1 MEKSKF
7 LDIKISDGDYGDFFP
22 LSVNLIEG
30 ISEPYKAV
38 ITVLTVKSRTL
49 NEVREILGKQV
60 SLTIRQY
67 INNGK
72 TCSRFL
78 SGIISGYKNKG
89 VIYSKAVSAS
99 LGSGR
104 ATCVCYEFTVEPA
117 ISAAT
122 YGKKSRT
129 FRNQTIIDVIKAIG
143 NEYGTEFINALESF
157 DERLSSKNTVYH
169 QSNESDLAFIG
180 RLLVSYGLNYYF
192 INDKDS
198 FEPKVYLTDR
208 DTFKPFSTVYY
219 NDTEKDSAS
228 VQECILAHVGQP
240 ENIISLSNFEV
251 TEHANH
257 KEFSESRLSSY
268 GYEYNKS
275 YGDGEEIIDKSLIRS
290 SLKTYFKNIGSY
302 WSGSGG
308 HCSLMAGAKLSVS
321 GFSTDDNDKLSC
333 LIARSS
339 LYCKSPWPV
348 SMALPDYKGFDE
360 KEKSLIQFFDGVIIE
375 DTGEPVYSCGT
386 IGDLCLPVKD
396 SSNTGDIILKGTV
409 SPSTD
414 FFNNSNN
421 SSDLIVAFVCDLNGV
436 VNSSDNVL
444 QIAGESNEN
453 VPTMFYALPESDLE
467 LDSTVKKDKV
477 ITVNFVAPIGG
488 KVGRIHYFPH
498 IGDKILLGYI
508 ANKYYL
514 LGYLSTYSDITGIGE
529 NLKEYLTNRTVFRRE
544 TALSNGNIQAHELSM
559 SDVSSLSDNISNCIM
574 DKTIDGFIE
583 YYIDGDANKR
593 TAYES
598 TPITISGKSYSSL
611 KLACKES
618 KAYTDACSKYASTS
632 NSDKNAAKT
641 AMDNAKSDLQKADNE
656 LLNNYNSVLEATNSI
671 ISSLKISSESSSS
684 MKLKTDG
691 NLNLSSLGNTAVS
704 TGEDYSIVSNG
715 DITIKAS
722 KEGNG
727 GIEIVSYKSISLK
740 SGSSSITINPNGITL
755 MSRKW
760 AAGTGPFDAA
770 IYMDSISGVNI
781 AGAATSLTSLYST
794 TIADA
799 LGGVVSARGG
809 SLSLRGNTISLD
821 TNNGINALVN
831 LGVAITDSALQCI
844 TIYKEAKDGCEYTKY
859 GVDEIKNIYNNVLGC
874 IGVANKANKSNN
886 KAWIWASGLIT
897 EALKFIAD
905 VIDMT
910 VLVLITNKS
919 EFLDKPCHEGSNV
932 TGRDSLRLASMSAKL
947 ATTLLGMTGLIGKM
961 AWTHASSIGIDKNI
975 RIDSAKSEKVTINSQ
990 EFISPGAGIP
1000 QVVEEQ
1006 QPQQPQQQEQ
1016 QQEQQVQQPQQQQA
1030 QQVQQQEPQPQQ
1042 QQPAQQQPAA
1052 PQQQPAQQPAAAP
1065 QQPPAPAPQQPAQ
1078 PQQQQVQQQPAAPQQ
1093 PAQPQQQ
1100 QAQQSQQ
1107 REGIDGDVDDTVIID
1122 DL

>member
-7 LDIKISDGDYGDFFP
+7 LDIKISDGDYSDFFP

-78 SGIISGYKNKG
+78 SGIVSGYKNKG

-99 LGSGR
+99 LGSER

-117 ISAAT
+117 LSAAT

-129 FRNQTIIDVIKAIG
+129 FRNQTLIDVIKAIG

-192 INDKDS
+192 IHDKDS

-251 TEHANH
+251 TEHTNH
-257 KEFSESRLSSY
+257 KEFSESRLNSY
-268 GYEYNKS
+268 GYEYNKA

-290 SLKTYFKNIGSY
+290 SLKTYFKSIGSY

-321 GFSTDDNDKLSC
+321 GFSTDDNDRLSC
-333 LIARSS
+333 LIVRSS

-360 KEKSLIQFFDGVIIE
+360 KERSLIQFFDGVIIE
-375 DTGEPVYSCGT
+375 DTGEPVYSCGA

-559 SDVSSLSDNISNCIM
+559 SDVSSLNDNISNSIM
-574 DKTIDGFIE
+574 DKTIDSFVE
-583 YYIDGDANKR
+583 YYIDGDSNTR
-593 TAYES
+593 NAYES

-611 KLACKES
+611 KLACKELADTVSKSKSNISAKS
-618 KAYTDACSKYASTS
+618 KAYSDACSKYISTS
-632 NSDKNAAKT
+632 GSDKNTAKT

-656 LLNNYNSVLEATNSI
+656 LLSNYNSVLEATNSI

-704 TGEDYSIVSNG
+704 SGDDYSIVSNG
-715 DITIKAS
+715 NITINTS

-727 GIEIVSYKSISLK
+727 GIKIVSHKSITLQSG
-740 SGSSSITINPNGITL
+740 GSSIVISPNGITL

-799 LGGVVSARGG
+799 LGGVVSAKGG

-821 TNNGINALVN
+821 THIGLNALVN
-831 LGVAITDSALQCI
+831 LGVAVADSALQCV
-844 TIYKEAKDGCEYTKY
+844 TVYEKAKEGCEYTKY
-859 GVDEIKNIYNNVLGC
+859 AIDEFKNGYYNVLACMG
-874 IGVANKANKSNN
+874 ISKKADSTSSGKA
-886 KAWIWASGLIT
+886 KAWIWVSGLVT

-990 EFISPGAGIP
+990 EFISPASGMGLNQAGGG
-1000 QVVEEQ
+1000 
-1006 QPQQPQQQEQ
+1006 QPQQQQQQPGDEPEEGQQPEQPQQ
-1016 QQEQQVQQPQQQQA
+1016 QQEQQVQQ
-1030 QQVQQQEPQPQQ
+1030 QELQQPQQ
-1042 QQPAQQQPAA
+1042 QQAQQQPAA
-1052 PQQQPAQQPAAAP
+1052 PQQQQVQQPA
-1065 QQPPAPAPQQPAQ
+1065 
-1078 PQQQQVQQQPAAPQQ
+1078 
-1093 PAQPQQQ
+1093 AQPQQQ
-1100 QAQQSQQ
+1100 QAAPAGGQ
-1107 REGIDGDVDDTVIID
+1107 
-1122 DL
+1122 